1 MARRGFA
8 CIGNAMSASPAAHP
22 PWFDPRM
29 PRREDCVL
37 KAILDD
43 RAERVPE
50 RRIALFEDGTQWTWG
65 ECREH
70 VRAQAAALQAL
81 GVRAGDRVVA
91 WLPNGPALV
100 RAWFS
105 INYLGAVFVPLNTAY
120 RGATLEHTINAC
132 GARLVLAH
140 AALLERLEGLSLQ
153 HVERVV
159 TVGSD
164 TALPASAQRR
174 WQLLSQD
181 ALQGDA
187 RKLDDSVQPQP
198 WDPQS
203 VIYTSG
209 TTGLSKG
216 VLSPYLQLYTTATV
230 VYGYLREGEGILVNL
245 PMFHVGGTSSL
256 MIALIRSGSFHLVD
270 GFSTDRFWDQ
280 VRRGHCTTTSG
291 LIGIMGAF
299 LMKSPPRP
307 DDRQHTLRCLTGFPI
322 NEQTVTISERFGIDF
337 VTGFNM
343 TELSAPLV
351 SELNCKVFGA
361 SGKPRSGVQCRLVD
375 EHDMEV
381 PDGEPGELIVRSDMP
396 WTFNLGYDG
405 LPDATARAWRNGW
418 FHTGDILRRDADGNY
433 FFVDRLKDAIRR
445 RGENVSSLEVEAAVR
460 TYPSVD
466 EVIAVGVPAEAE
478 EEVMVV
484 IVAKA
489 GQSIE
494 PPALIEWL
502 RTRLPYFA
510 VPRYIRVVDAIPKTE
525 TNKQRKFPF
534 REAGVTADTW
544 DRVAAGIVLK
554 RERLA

>member
-1 MARRGFA
+1 
-8 CIGNAMSASPAAHP
+8 MSTSQPAHP

-43 RAERVPE
+43 RAARVPE
-50 RRIALFEDGTQWTWG
+50 RRIALFEDGTEWTWG

-100 RAWFS
+100 RAWFA
-105 INYLGAVFVPLNTAY
+105 INYLGAIFVPLNTAY
-120 RGATLEHTINAC
+120 RGASLEHTINAC
-132 GARLVLAH
+132 RAKLVLAH
-140 AALLERLEGLSLQ
+140 PALAERLEGLSLP

-159 TVGSD
+159 TVG
-164 TALPASAQRR
+164 T
-174 WQLLSQD
+174 D
-181 ALQGDA
+181 ALEGDA
-187 RKLDDSVQPQP
+187 RRLDDSAQPQL
-198 WDPQS
+198 WDAQS
-203 VIYTSG
+203 IIYTSG

-280 VRRGHCTTTSG
+280 VRRGNCTTTSG

-307 DDRQHTLRCLTGFPI
+307 DDRQHPIRCMTGFPV
-322 NEQTVTISERFGIDF
+322 NEQTVRIRERFGIDY

-351 SELNCKVFGA
+351 SELNSSVFGA
-361 SGKPRSGVQCRLVD
+361 CGKPRTGVECRLVD
-375 EHDMEV
+375 EHDIEV
-381 PDGEPGELIVRSDMP
+381 PDGTPGELIVRSERP

-405 LPDATARAWRNGW
+405 LPEATAHAWRNGW
-418 FHTGDILRRDADGNY
+418 FHTGDILRKDDAGNY

-460 TYPSVD
+460 SYPAVE
-466 EVIAVGVPAEAE
+466 EVVAVGIPVESE

-484 IVAKA
+484 IVAKS
-489 GQSIE
+489 GQTVE
-494 PPALIEWL
+494 PRELIEWL
-502 RTRLPYFA
+502 TPRMPYFA
-510 VPRYIRVVDAIPKTE
+510 VPRFVRVVDAIPKTE

-534 REAGVTADTW
+534 REAGVTPDTW

-554 RERLA
+554 RERLSG

>member
-1 MARRGFA
+1 M
-8 CIGNAMSASPAAHP
+8 
-22 PWFDPRM
+22 
-29 PRREDCVL
+29 L

-43 RAERVPE
+43 RAARVPD
-50 RRIALFEDGTQWTWG
+50 RRVALFEDGAQWTWG

-81 GVRAGDRVVA
+81 GVRSGDRVVA

-100 RAWFS
+100 RAWFA

-120 RGATLEHTINAC
+120 RGASLEHTINAC

-140 AALLERLEGLSLQ
+140 GALIERLDGLSLQ

-159 TVGSD
+159 AVGAH
-164 TALPASAQRR
+164 TAVSPSGQRR
-174 WQLLSQD
+174 WRLLSQA
-181 ALQGDA
+181 ALEGDA
-187 RKLDDSVQPQP
+187 QKLDDSAQPQP
-198 WDPQS
+198 WDAQS

-280 VRRGHCTTTSG
+280 VRRGNCATTSG
-291 LIGIMGAF
+291 LIGIMGPF
-299 LMKSPPRP
+299 LMKAPSRP
-307 DDRQHTLRCLTGFPI
+307 DEREHPVRCMTGFPI
-322 NEQTVTISERFGIDF
+322 NELTVKIRDRFGIDYL
-337 VTGFNM
+337 TGFNM

-351 SELNCKVFGA
+351 SELNTTVFGA
-361 SGKPRSGVQCRLVD
+361 CGRPRSGVQCRLVD
-375 EHDMEV
+375 EHDIEV
-381 PDGEPGELIVRSDMP
+381 PVGTAGELIVRSEMP

-418 FHTGDILRRDADGNY
+418 FHTGDILRKDADGNY
-433 FFVDRLKDAIRR
+433 YFVDRLKDAIRR
-445 RGENVSSLEVEAAVR
+445 RGENVSSIEVEAAVR
-460 TYPSVD
+460 SYPCVD
-466 EVIAVGVPAEAE
+466 EVIAVGIPVESE

-489 GQSIE
+489 GQALD

-502 RTRLPYFA
+502 TPKLPYFA
-510 VPRYIRVVDAIPKTE
+510 VPRFVRIVDAIPRTE

-534 REAGVTADTW
+534 REAGVTPDTW

-554 RERLA
+554 RERL

>member
-1 MARRGFA
+1 
-8 CIGNAMSASPAAHP
+8 
-22 PWFDPRM
+22 M
-29 PRREDCVL
+29 PKREDCVL

-43 RAERVPE
+43 RAARVPD
-50 RRIALFEDGTQWTWG
+50 RRVALFEDGAQWTWG

-81 GVRAGDRVVA
+81 GVRSGDRVVA

-100 RAWFS
+100 RAWFA

-120 RGATLEHTINAC
+120 RGASLEHTINAC

-140 AALLERLEGLSLQ
+140 GALIERLDGLSLQ

-159 TVGSD
+159 AVGAH
-164 TALPASAQRR
+164 TAVSPSGQRR
-174 WQLLSQD
+174 WRLLSQA
-181 ALQGDA
+181 ALEGDA
-187 RKLDDSVQPQP
+187 QKLDDSAQPQP
-198 WDPQS
+198 WDAQS

-280 VRRGHCTTTSG
+280 VRRGNCATTSG
-291 LIGIMGAF
+291 LIGIMGPF
-299 LMKSPPRP
+299 LMKAPSRP
-307 DDRQHTLRCLTGFPI
+307 DEREHPVRCMTGFPI
-322 NEQTVTISERFGIDF
+322 NELTVKIRDRFGIDYL
-337 VTGFNM
+337 TGFNM

-351 SELNCKVFGA
+351 SELNTTVFGA
-361 SGKPRSGVQCRLVD
+361 CGRPRSGVQCRLVD
-375 EHDMEV
+375 EHDIEV
-381 PDGEPGELIVRSDMP
+381 PVGTAGELIVRSEMP

-418 FHTGDILRRDADGNY
+418 FHTGDILRKDADGNY
-433 FFVDRLKDAIRR
+433 YFVDRLKDAIRR
-445 RGENVSSLEVEAAVR
+445 RGENVSSIEVEAAVR
-460 TYPSVD
+460 SYPCVD
-466 EVIAVGVPAEAE
+466 EVIAVGIPVESE

-489 GQSIE
+489 GQALD

-502 RTRLPYFA
+502 TPKLPYFA
-510 VPRYIRVVDAIPKTE
+510 VPRFVRIVDAIPRTE

-534 REAGVTADTW
+534 REAGVTPDTW

-554 RERLA
+554 RERL